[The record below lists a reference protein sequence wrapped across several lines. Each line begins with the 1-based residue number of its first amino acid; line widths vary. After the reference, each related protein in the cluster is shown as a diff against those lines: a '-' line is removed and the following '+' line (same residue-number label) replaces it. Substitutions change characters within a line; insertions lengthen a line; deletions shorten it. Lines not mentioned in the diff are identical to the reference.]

1 MDQKTSILINR
12 QVPEYVREEY
22 PLFLT
27 FLEAYYEFLESKQG
41 SQKNDLTTQLKSL
54 RDISDVDESIEEFET
69 QFLNSFASLIPVD
82 AQIDKSFLL
91 KNILPLYQA
100 KGSENSFKLIFR
112 MLFGEETDVFYPR
125 DNILRASDGN
135 WKIDATIKVS
145 TDDISSFYIGTGT
158 TKEFNLL
165 TKESSENIQVYVGG
179 VLQTTG
185 FKVFKEY
192 QLLSFDVPVA
202 NNSIVEVFYTSV
214 DKNIFTNRK
223 LTGKNSDATVLV
235 EKVFS
240 TIVNNESVFDLYID
254 TNSLIGEF
262 EIGEQIETDLFVN
275 DVLVNARLRSVSKLN
290 EIIIIDSGSNYNVG
304 DPVIIIAPGAAR
316 QPKAIISSV
325 STSTFQSVDILL
337 GGAGFEV
344 GSNVTTEGFFAPIFD
359 IKVNSVLL
367 NSSNSANS
375 LQIFSDVIS
384 DIDPSNTTIGDLDY
398 GLSGPLS
405 GNANTVIAQS
415 FSNTSFINIGE
426 IIGLQINSVQA
437 IFSTVPVLDV
447 EPAKLTISNVGSTL
461 TNTTISI
468 KSYGSIGKTAI
479 RSGGQDYVVGDE
491 LIFTN
496 KPGFFGVGAEAEV
509 REVDANGSIT
519 LVKLVPPKIAG
530 TVNVFTSNVTVIGTS
545 TQFETELIVG
555 DKILINDENKIVLE
569 ILSNTTI
576 NVDSTFETSSNDEK
590 IRLYG
595 KNLVGGGNYKQE
607 GLPTITVN
615 SLLGT
620 SANIEVVAIMGE
632 GEDLQPVLG
641 NVKPGGIE
649 TITII
654 DAGKSLISA
663 PEIVLTDY
671 GDGQGRAEATLIPS
685 FEELP
690 GKWINSDGIIS
701 DRSMK
706 LQGLDYYIDY
716 SYVTVSGVQ
725 FKKYKEVLKQLLQP
739 AGTKAYAEI
748 AKLNVIITPQS
759 NVVSEIV
766 QESV

>member
-12 QVPEYVREEY
+12 QLPEYVREEY

-82 AQIDKSFLL
+82 AQVDKSFLL
-91 KNILPLYQA
+91 KNILPLYQS

-112 MLFGEETDVFYPR
+112 MLFGQETEVLYPR

-145 TDDISSFYIGTGT
+145 TDDISSFYTGNGVI
-158 TKEFNLL
+158 KEFNLIA
-165 TKESSENIQVYVGG
+165 KEPGENLQVYVGG
-179 VLQTTG
+179 VLQTAG

-192 QLLSFDVPVA
+192 QLLSFDNAVA
-202 NNSIVEVFYTSV
+202 NNSLVEVFYTSV
-214 DKNIFTNRK
+214 DKNIFANRK
-223 LTGKNSDATVLV
+223 LTGKNSGATVLV

-240 TIVNNESVFDLYID
+240 TIVSNESVFDIYAD
-254 TNSLIGEF
+254 TSSLIGEF
-262 EIGEQIETDLFVN
+262 EIGEIIETDLFVN
-275 DVLVNARLRSVSKLN
+275 DSLVDVRLRSISKI
-290 EIIIIDSGSNYNVG
+290 EDIIIVDSGSSYNVG
-304 DPVIIIAPGAAR
+304 DPVIILAPGAAR

-325 STSTFQSVDILL
+325 FTSTFQGVDIVLE
-337 GGAGFEV
+337 GAGFQV
-344 GSNVTTEGFFAPIFD
+344 GGNVTTEGFFAPIFD
-359 IKVNSVLL
+359 IKINSVLL
-367 NSSNSANS
+367 DSSNSSNS
-375 LQIFSDVIS
+375 LQIFSDIIS
-384 DIDPSNTTIGDLDY
+384 DINPANTTISALSY
-398 GLSGPLS
+398 GLSGPKS
-405 GNANTVIAQS
+405 GNVNTVISQS

-437 IFSTVPVLDV
+437 IFSTVPVLDA

-461 TNTTISI
+461 ANTTISI

-491 LIFTN
+491 LVFTN

-530 TVNVFTSNVTVIGTS
+530 TVNVFTTNVTVIGTS
-545 TQFETELIVG
+545 TQFESELIVG
-555 DKILINDENKIVLE
+555 DKIWINDEDKTVVE
-569 ILSNTTI
+569 ILSDTAI
-576 NVDSTFETSSNDEK
+576 NVESSFETSSNNEK

-620 SANIEVVAIMGE
+620 SANIEVVSIMGD
-632 GEDLQPVLG
+632 GEDLQPILG
-641 NVKPGGIE
+641 NVKPGAIE

-654 DAGKSLISA
+654 DAGKSLISV
-663 PEIVLTDY
+663 PEIVLTGY
-671 GDGQGRAEATLIPS
+671 GDRQGRAEARLVPS

-690 GKWINSDGIIS
+690 GKWINSDGLIS
-701 DRSMK
+701 DRNMK

-716 SYVTVSGVQ
+716 SYVTVSSVQ

>member
-1 MDQKTSILINR
+1 
-12 QVPEYVREEY
+12 
-22 PLFLT
+22 
-27 FLEAYYEFLESKQG
+27 
-41 SQKNDLTTQLKSL
+41 
-54 RDISDVDESIEEFET
+54 
-69 QFLNSFASLIPVD
+69 
-82 AQIDKSFLL
+82 
-91 KNILPLYQA
+91 
-100 KGSENSFKLIFR
+100 
-112 MLFGEETDVFYPR
+112 
-125 DNILRASDGN
+125 
-135 WKIDATIKVS
+135 
-145 TDDISSFYIGTGT
+145 
-158 TKEFNLL
+158 
-165 TKESSENIQVYVGG
+165 
-179 VLQTTG
+179 
-185 FKVFKEY
+185 
-192 QLLSFDVPVA
+192 
-202 NNSIVEVFYTSV
+202 
-214 DKNIFTNRK
+214 
-223 LTGKNSDATVLV
+223 
-235 EKVFS
+235 
-240 TIVNNESVFDLYID
+240 
-254 TNSLIGEF
+254 
-262 EIGEQIETDLFVN
+262 
-275 DVLVNARLRSVSKLN
+275 
-290 EIIIIDSGSNYNVG
+290 
-304 DPVIIIAPGAAR
+304 
-316 QPKAIISSV
+316 
-325 STSTFQSVDILL
+325 
-337 GGAGFEV
+337 
-344 GSNVTTEGFFAPIFD
+344 
-359 IKVNSVLL
+359 
-367 NSSNSANS
+367 
-375 LQIFSDVIS
+375 
-384 DIDPSNTTIGDLDY
+384 
-398 GLSGPLS
+398 
-405 GNANTVIAQS
+405 
-415 FSNTSFINIGE
+415 
-426 IIGLQINSVQA
+426 VQA

-491 LIFTN
+491 LVFTN